1 MNGFTAHVEGIA
13 LWAPTL
19 PGWAL
24 ARAALRGEAVPAMP
38 PRTACAPA
46 ALSAAERRRAPQ
58 TVALALTASEE
69 AIRDAG
75 RDASELLAV
84 FCSTHGDLPIIDH
97 LCSTLVHT
105 PLLVSPTRFLHS
117 IHNAPAGLWS
127 MLSRNPHANTAVN
140 GAGHSFA
147 NGLLETLVLCEA
159 ERSPVLLAAY
169 DTAAVGAL
177 THTTRSEG
185 ALAVALVL
193 SPTRSRRTQATLRW
207 RLAQGHVV
215 EPGLRSDVTR
225 ALLGNG
231 MSAALPL
238 FESLARGDGAPLAM
252 PLSAHQFLHIE
263 WASQAIESP
272 AQQSPVAAGDGP

>member
-1 MNGFTAHVEGIA
+1 MNHFAAHVEGIA

-24 ARAALRGEAVPAMP
+24 ARAAFRGEGGPAQF
-38 PRTACAPA
+38 PRPLCPPA
-46 ALSAAERRRAPQ
+46 ALSGAERRRAPQ

-69 AIRDAG
+69 AVRDAG

-84 FCSTHGDLPIIDH
+84 FCSAHGDLPIIDH

-140 GAGHSFA
+140 GAHHSFA
-147 NGLLETLVLCEA
+147 NGLLEALVLCEA
-159 ERSPVLLAAY
+159 EHRPVLLTGY

-177 THTTRSEG
+177 RHTTRSEG

-193 SPTRSRRTQATLRW
+193 SPTASRRTQATWRW
-207 RLAQGHVV
+207 RLA
-215 EPGLRSDVTR
+215 PGRAPDPGVHSDAAR
-225 ALLGNG
+225 ALAGNG

-238 FESLARGDGAPLAM
+238 FESLARGDGSSLAL
-252 PLSAHQFLHIE
+252 PVSTHQSLHIE
-263 WASQAIESP
+263 WASKALEAP
-272 AQQSPVAAGDGP
+272 VHHSPVAAGDGP